1 MSNEDDRIRIARP
14 QCSSDLTA
22 TALERCE
29 AILVAT
35 EEAFNVAPMI
45 TGEQRG
51 CRKPAAGVVGF
62 RVERFPSKKNAR
74 DGVNI
79 YFSCESSLESAFA
92 LELERN
98 RSFQAFVS
106 QALAVP
112 LPDGT
117 KQIVDFIALD
127 WEGIPHYREVK
138 VSPSKTSHRAM
149 EKVMTAQRVMRGWGL
164 DYQIVYADELPCG
177 LPLSNLR
184 YLYSQYTCVPTAVT
198 QELILERLR
207 AYLPST
213 YGALRQQFGEE
224 VAFLM
229 FVGLLEVDLSKPVN
243 YETVLTRCA
252 TTAHGHR

>member
-1 MSNEDDRIRIARP
+1 MSTEHDQIRIARP
-14 QCSSDLTA
+14 PCPPDLTA
-22 TALERCE
+22 IAMERREAL
-29 AILVAT
+29 LVAT
-35 EEAFNVAPMI
+35 EEAFNVEPLI

-51 CRKPAAGVVGF
+51 CRKTAAGVVGF
-62 RVERFPSKKNAR
+62 RVQRFPSKKNAR
-74 DGVNI
+74 DGVNV
-79 YFSCESSLESAFA
+79 YFSCESGLEWACA
-92 LELERN
+92 LDLERN

-106 QALAVP
+106 QALAIP

-138 VSPSKTSHRAM
+138 VSPSKTGHRAM
-149 EKVMTAQRVMRGWGL
+149 EKVIAAQSLLQAWGL
-164 DYQIVYADELPCG
+164 DFQIVYAEDLPSG

-184 YLYSQYTCVPTAVT
+184 YLYSQYTCAPTEVT
-198 QELILERLR
+198 QELVLGYLR
-207 AYLPST
+207 ACLPST

-229 FVGLLEVDLSKPVN
+229 FVGLVEVDLSKPVN

-252 TTAHGHR
+252 ATGRGRP